1 MQEILKKC
9 LWRQNMETYSQIK
22 NNVKKLRLNAIF
34 ENIEQRT
41 KEAIDTHMSYI
52 DYLLILTQDEIDR
65 REQKRK
71 ELAIKKAMLGRYKRI
86 TAFDFNFNPKINRQ
100 KIMNLLTCN
109 FISKS
114 ENVIFEGPT
123 GVGKTFLSKTLAY
136 EACCRGYKAI
146 FTRTEKM
153 LDIIFSGKADG
164 SYQKKLNIYIKPDL
178 LILDDWGMTAFSNQY
193 LNILNEIISERY
205 ESGSIII
212 TSNRPIENWDELF
225 NEPVISSA
233 LIDRIF
239 HNSHI
244 IKIQGKS
251 YRRRLK

>member
-1 MQEILKKC
+1 
-9 LWRQNMETYSQIK
+9 METNSQIK
-22 NNVKKLRLNAIF
+22 NNLKKLRLHAVL

-41 KEAIDTHMSYI
+41 KDAIDTHMSYI
-52 DYLLILTQDEIDR
+52 DYLLILMQDEVDR
-65 REQKRK
+65 REQNRK
-71 ELAIKKAMLGRYKRI
+71 KLAIKKAMLGRYKRI
-86 TAFDFNFNPKINRQ
+86 TDFDFNFNPHINRQ
-100 KIMNLLTCN
+100 KIMNLLSCT

-123 GVGKTFLSKTLAY
+123 GVGKTFLSKAIAH
-136 EACCRGYKAI
+136 EACCRGYKVL

-153 LDIIFSGKADG
+153 LDTIYSGKADG
-164 SYQKKLNIYIKPDL
+164 SYQKKLNMYIKPDIL
-178 LILDDWGMTAFSNQY
+178 VLDDWGMTAFTNQY

-205 ESGSIII
+205 ENGSIII

-225 NEPVISSA
+225 SEPVISSA
-233 LIDRIF
+233 LIDRLF

-244 IKIQGKS
+244 MKIPGKS